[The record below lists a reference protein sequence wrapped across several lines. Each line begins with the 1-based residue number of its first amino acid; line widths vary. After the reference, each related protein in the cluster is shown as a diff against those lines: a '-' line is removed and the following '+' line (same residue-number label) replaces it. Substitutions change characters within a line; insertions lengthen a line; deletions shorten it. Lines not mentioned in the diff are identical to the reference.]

1 MERLLNLIGQES
13 EVDELPRTL
22 RLIAEDFRAP
32 AVGAMQVT
40 CSDESERECVDA
52 FRDNV
57 VEHLLPSL
65 KFAERAHFRLANLGG
80 RYEQG
85 AVAIAEDHYSTRV
98 AAGAFKLLIVKINSH
113 VCAES
118 SDEGPRFGRMRR
130 YDTESVFCGALHAT
144 MDGSE
149 LPFANELRAL
159 FGSGGKDRL
168 AILLDERQ
176 VDPNYRSLFAAV
188 VNARLQAERA
198 VEDVRRCAQDS
209 PTFFLVLPC
218 VTLNR
223 KGKDTEILCGVWQLD
238 RRTEEAKDHFQGLGD
253 DPAAYKLTTVLGRLH
268 LGE

>member
-1 MERLLNLIGQES
+1 
-13 EVDELPRTL
+13 VDEVARVLHL
-22 RLIAEDFRAP
+22 VASDLGAP

-52 FRDNV
+52 FRNNV

-65 KFAERAHFRLANLGG
+65 KFAERAHFRIANLGG

-85 AVAIAEDHYSTRV
+85 AVAITEDHYSTRV
-98 AAGAFKLLIVKINSH
+98 AAGAFKLLVVKINSH

-130 YDTESVFCGALHAT
+130 YDTESVFCGALHAM

-149 LPFANELRAL
+149 LPAAKELREL

-168 AILLDERQ
+168 AMLLDDKR

-198 VEDVRRCAQDS
+198 VEDVRFCTQDS

-223 KGKDTEILCGVWQLD
+223 QGKDTEIVCGVWQLD
-238 RRTEEAKDHFQGLGD
+238 RRSNELIEHYRGLGD
-253 DPAAYKLTTVLGRLH
+253 DPAAYKLTTDQGRLH
-268 LGE
+268 LED

>member
-1 MERLLNLIGQES
+1 VEQLLDLIGRES
-13 EVDELPRTL
+13 DVDEVARTL
-22 RLIAEDFRAP
+22 HMIANDLQAP

-65 KFAERAHFRLANLGG
+65 KFAERAHFRVANLGG

-85 AVAIAEDHYSTRV
+85 AVAIAEDHYSTRI
-98 AAGAFKLLIVKINSH
+98 AADAFKLLMVKINSH

-118 SDEGPRFGRMRR
+118 SAEGPRFGRMRR
-130 YDTESVFCGALHAT
+130 YDTESVFCGALHAM

-149 LPFANELRAL
+149 LPAAKELRAL

-168 AILLDERQ
+168 AMLLDEKR
-176 VDPNYRSLFAAV
+176 VEPDYRSLFAAV

-198 VEDVRRCAQDS
+198 VEDVRCCTQDS

-223 KGKDTEILCGVWQLD
+223 KGKDTEIVCGVWQLD
-238 RRTEEAKDHFQGLGD
+238 RRTDDPKDDYQGLGD
-253 DPAAYKLTTVLGRLH
+253 DPTAYRLTTDRDRLH
-268 LGE
+268 LED